1 MSIQLIGGKRMEYR
15 GTYDEKLAV
24 VIVENPTDELE
35 LALYRELSI
44 ACITAAVRVC
54 RINGESTSFLQLY
67 VFQAA
72 HTFYAPL
79 AEAWTKILLHVT
91 VMACNSIGAEY
102 DFREEIKEQAS

>member
-1 MSIQLIGGKRMEYR
+1 MVFR
-15 GTYDEKLAV
+15 GTYNEELAV

-54 RINGESTSFLQLY
+54 SIKGEKRFLQLY

-72 HTFYAPL
+72 QTVYAPL

-91 VMACNSIGAEY
+91 VMACNSIGAES
-102 DFREEIKEQAS
+102 DFCRETRERRAS

>member
-1 MSIQLIGGKRMEYR
+1 MEFI
-15 GTYDEKLAV
+15 GTYNEESAV

-54 RINGESTSFLQLY
+54 SITGEQRFLQLY

-72 HTFYAPL
+72 HMLNAPL
-79 AEAWTKILLHVT
+79 AEAWTTILLHVASK
-91 VMACNSIGAEY
+91 ACDALGADY
-102 DFREEIKEQAS
+102 TFTREVGGARRAS